1 MFIRFGEYCLNTEE
15 MSLQINEQSV
25 ILEPKVFAV
34 LIYLIEH
41 HERYISMAELHEKLW
56 QGRCVSDAAVRRII
70 SKIRLVLNDD
80 HKNPKYL
87 QSLSKRGYKLICS
100 VSHLTNPEKE
110 KGQNTVSN
118 SHITP
123 YKRSYKKHFYFI
135 CALFLFSVV
144 TFLYFQQSK
153 GTNIEVTSKV
163 INTLISDKKALAT
176 SSDGRY
182 IAFSSKSN
190 DQKTF
195 QIYIKD
201 VKNETIK
208 IVSNDSHLPL
218 ALAFSKNGQYL
229 FFSDFTENLK
239 TLNRIDLTSSDY
251 KKDIL
256 VSGYYLII
264 DVFVDNQSNS
274 VYFSGQKGINDAMLI
289 YRLDLLSGEIKN
301 MTTSSRKGVF
311 DSKAD
316 ISPDMKSM
324 VVLRVLDFETTYE
337 IRVLDLQ
344 TNNTLFKRSQSGS
357 VYDVHW
363 LDLENIVILDNE
375 KLLKVNTKN
384 KKEEVIFEGGHNL
397 FTVDITDTKTFFAI
411 KKSEVKSTFLE
422 KRLPLT
428 DFSSIEIFKEKENV
442 VSLGYQSNGIDHWA
456 LVNSDHITSLIS
468 FKVNNPKS
476 KTTYL
481 STDKKIKFIEASID
495 APYIL
500 LEIQNRL
507 AVFDIDNNHVKYIT
521 QADELI
527 HDASFS
533 EDSRHVL
540 YSSRNNGEWQIYK
553 YNIEIQAKELLFNN
567 FRYIR
572 PYGVNYILGGKE
584 GDLHFFNAE
593 NKKTIPLGAQLS
605 METNTNW
612 TVVND
617 KIFWSSH
624 NLVKTLFHE
633 MDISNLADVKL
644 YSKEYDFNFIY
655 PQFFV
660 NKQKNTVIIDMLG
673 KKESDI
679 IKYKIQ

>member
-25 ILEPKVFAV
+25 VLEPKVFAV

-41 HERYISMAELHEKLW
+41 HERYISMEELHEKLW

-110 KGQNTVSN
+110 KDQNTVSN
-118 SHITP
+118 SHTTP
-123 YKRSYKKHFYFI
+123 YKRVYKQFFYFVV
-135 CALFLFSVV
+135 ALFLFSVV
-144 TFLYFQQSK
+144 TFFYFQQSK

-163 INTLISDKKALAT
+163 INTLISDKEALAT

-190 DQKTF
+190 NQKTF

-218 ALAFSKNGQYL
+218 ALAFSKNGHYL
-229 FFSDFTENLK
+229 FFSDFTANLK

-311 DSKAD
+311 DTKAD

-324 VVLRVLDFETTYE
+324 VVLRVLDFETTSE

-384 KKEEVIFEGGHNL
+384 KKEEVIFEGDHNL

-411 KKSEVKSTFLE
+411 KKSEVKSTFVE

-456 LVNSDHITSLIS
+456 LVNSGHITSLIS

-507 AVFDIDNNHVKYIT
+507 AVFDIDNNHVKYVT

-540 YSSRNNGEWQIYK
+540 YSSRNNGEWQIYH
-553 YNIEIQAKELLFNN
+553 YNIEIQTKELLFNN

-572 PYGVNYILGGKE
+572 PYGVHYILGGKE
-584 GDLHFFNAE
+584 GDLYYLNSK
-593 NKKTIPLGAQLS
+593 NKKATSLGAQLS

-612 TVVND
+612 TVVKD

-624 NLVKTLFHE
+624 NLVKTIFHE
-633 MDISNLADVKL
+633 MDISNLADIKL

-655 PQFFV
+655 PHFFV

-673 KKESDI
+673 KKESEI
-679 IKYKIQ
+679 IEYKIQ